1 MIVKY
6 LQLIIILIQRNCL
19 MVYKMLEV
27 SEILEWMTSLYNL
40 IEASKVLSKFHP
52 ILESIFGQASWA
64 CLSYWSLEGGTI
76 VQQITIWLQT

>member
-27 SEILEWMTSLYNL
+27 SEILE
-40 IEASKVLSKFHP
+40 
-52 ILESIFGQASWA
+52 
-64 CLSYWSLEGGTI
+64 
-76 VQQITIWLQT
+76 